1 MINITGWYHIVSAW
15 LTIVAKLS
23 LNRNFRVNQILKIF
37 SEYDLD
43 NYCLFLPQG
52 GIPILRNKITWR
64 TTEAQGCN
72 WTILYDYEVIWTVYN
87 PFLQPFWSILVYLGL
102 PWATSGYLD
111 LTRAITAISVYLGPS
126 CSVSGYITVTICN
139 DRLSFATFKGIRG
152 WKLCFGTDSITPMSF
167 WGCLQFWGSL
177 SFLRSS
183 IVF

>member
-1 MINITGWYHIVSAW
+1 MINITGWYHIVIAW

-126 CSVSGYITVTICN
+126 CSVSGYFW
-139 DRLSFATFKGIRG
+139 LSI
-152 WKLCFGTDSITPMSF
+152 LQ
-167 WGCLQFWGSL
+167 LQFAMIGCHLQLLKVSGAGNFVLELIPLPPWVFEAVFNFEVV
-177 SFLRSS
+177 FL
-183 IVF
+183 F